1 MDRLSER
8 TSITRRTLL
17 KASAAGAALFSGLG
31 LLPTT
36 AKAATSDLSDVA
48 TIVAGMT
55 RRQKIAQKIMPD
67 FRQWD
72 SGSGV
77 VDMTVL
83 DDKVAEII
91 DKYDLGGVILFANNV
106 KETEQTLRLC
116 MGLQDAA
123 TRNTADEAYG
133 NIPLLITIDQEGGIV
148 YRLGSGTGL
157 PGNMAVGATRSVDDA
172 RDCGEVIGR
181 ELNAL
186 KLNVNF
192 APSFDVN
199 SNPNNPVIGLR
210 SISSDPDLVAELGVP
225 MMKGMQEHNV
235 ATAAKHF
242 PGHGDAGTDSH
253 TGLPRIEKTK
263 EELWECEFIPFQ
275 AAIDNGVDMVMTA
288 HIQFPKVETNTATSA
303 LDGSTIELPATLSH
317 VIMTDILRGEMGFTG
332 VSVTD
337 ALNMDAIAK
346 NFGEID
352 TVKRVFK
359 AGVDIALMPTTL
371 RSAADEQKLADLIDA
386 LDADTEITDDM
397 LNESVTRILNLKKAR
412 GILQYAET
420 AGTVEDNLSDAL
432 AIVGSSENRAIEREV
447 SADAVTVIKNEG
459 DVLPFKP
466 VSGDNVLLIGA
477 WSNEQPGMEL
487 TMRRLLAEG
496 VIPEGVKY
504 ESTNYVEES
513 GYTASVAL
521 ASIAEKMKTADY
533 AIVISEVG
541 STSNLNPELVSIY
554 STYVPAQV
562 VKLANEAG
570 VPVAVMSISLPY
582 DCAVYDEAPA
592 VVAVYGNQGMDPT
605 EGLEPSSAFG
615 PNVPAGV
622 EVIFGGHAAEG
633 KLPVDLYAVNVDE
646 NGASFDLD
654 NVKYPFGYGLTYPG
668 VNDKPAVDNSALAAA
683 VADAEKTVLANKD
696 AYTADSLATFV
707 AAYDAAKAL
716 LADPD
721 ATQEEVDAALANLNN
736 AKDAL
741 VPASTE
747 KPGDKDPSD
756 PGSGSGTGT
765 GTGSGNKRPSG
776 SGTIPSTGDP
786 AAFAAVAAA
795 AVAGVAAMGAGA
807 AVAHTESEDVEE

>member
-83 DDKVAEII
+83 DDKVAEIV

-123 TRNTADEAYG
+123 TRNTAGEAYG

-148 YRLGSGTGL
+148 YRLGSGTAL
-157 PGNMAVGATRSVDDA
+157 PGNMAVGATRSADDA

-192 APSFDVN
+192 APVFDTN

-210 SISSDPDLVAELGVP
+210 SISGNPDLVAELGVP

-253 TGLPRIEKTK
+253 TGLPRIEKTE

-275 AAIDNGVDMVMTA
+275 AAIENGVDMVMTA
-288 HIQFPKVETNTATSA
+288 HIQFPKVETETATSVA
-303 LDGSTIELPATLSH
+303 DGSTIELPATLSR

-337 ALNMDAIAK
+337 ALNMDAISK

-352 TVKRVFK
+352 AVKRVFK

-371 RSAADEQKLADLIDA
+371 RSAADEQKLVDLIDA
-386 LDADTEITDDM
+386 LDADAEITDGM
-397 LNESVTRILNLKKAR
+397 LDESVTRILNLKKAR

-420 AGTVEDNLSDAL
+420 AGTVESSLSNAL
-432 AIVGSSENRAIEREV
+432 AVVGSDENRAIEREV
-447 SADAVTVIKNEG
+447 SADAVTVIRNEG
-459 DVLPFKP
+459 NVLPFKP
-466 VSGDNVLLIGA
+466 ASDDHVLLVGA

-487 TMRRLLAEG
+487 TMRRLIDEK
-496 VIPEGVKY
+496 VIPSDVKY
-504 ESTNYVEES
+504 ESLNYAES
-513 GYTASVAL
+513 YSSPDAAL
-521 ASIAEKMKTADY
+521 ADITPKIADADY
-533 AIVISEVG
+533 VVVISEVG
-541 STSNLNPELVSIY
+541 STINLNPDRVSGS
-554 STYVPAQV
+554 STYVPTRV
-562 VKLANEAG
+562 VRAANEAG

-582 DCAVYDEAPA
+582 DCAMYDEAPA
-592 VVAVYGNQGMDPT
+592 VVAVYGNKGMDPT
-605 EGLEPSSAFG
+605 EGLQPSAAFG

-696 AYTADSLATFV
+696 AYTADSLAAFV

-721 ATQEEVDAALANLNN
+721 ATQEEIDAALANLNN

-741 VPASTE
+741 VPATTE

-756 PGSGSGTGT
+756 PGTGSGTGT

>member
-1 MDRLSER
+1 MDRQSKR
-8 TSITRRTLL
+8 ASITRRTLL
-17 KASAAGAALFSGLG
+17 KAGAAGAALFSGLG
-31 LLPTT
+31 LLPTK
-36 AKAATSDLSDVA
+36 ALAATPDLGDVA

-77 VDMTVL
+77 ADMTVL
-83 DDKVAEII
+83 DEKVAEIV

-116 MGLQDAA
+116 MGLQEAA
-123 TRNTADEAYG
+123 TRNASGEAYG

-148 YRLGSGTGL
+148 YRLGSGTAL

-172 RDCGEVIGR
+172 RECGEVIGR

-210 SISSDPDLVAELGVP
+210 SISGNPDLVAELGVP

-253 TGLPRIEKTK
+253 TGLPRIEKTE

-288 HIQFPKVETNTATSA
+288 HIQFPKVETDTATSIK
-303 LDGSTIELPATLSH
+303 DGSTIELPATLSH
-317 VIMTDILRGEMGFTG
+317 VFMTDILRGEMGFTG

-337 ALNMDAIAK
+337 ALNMDAIAT
-346 NFGEID
+346 NFGEVD
-352 TVKRVFK
+352 AVKRAFK
-359 AGVDIALMPTTL
+359 AGVDIALMPTML

-386 LDADTEITDDM
+386 LVADAEITDEM
-397 LNESVTRILNLKKAR
+397 LDESVTRILTLKKAR

-420 AGTVEDNLSDAL
+420 AGTVEDNLPNAL
-432 AIVGSSENRAIEREV
+432 AVVGSDENRAIEREV
-447 SADAVTVIKNEG
+447 SASAVTVIRNEG
-459 DVLPFKP
+459 DVLPFRP
-466 VSGDNVLLIGA
+466 ASGAHVLLVGA

-487 TMRRLLAEG
+487 TMRRLVDEK
-496 VIPEGVKY
+496 VIPADVTY
-504 ESTNYVEES
+504 ESLNYAES
-513 GYTASVAL
+513 YSSPDEAL
-521 ASIAEKMKTADY
+521 ADITPKLADADY

-541 STSNLNPELVSIY
+541 STANLNPDRVSGS
-554 STYVPAQV
+554 STYVPTRV
-562 VKLANEAG
+562 VRAANEAG

-582 DCAVYDEAPA
+582 DCAMYDEAPA
-592 VVAVYGNQGMDPT
+592 VVAVYGNKGMDPT
-605 EGLEPSSAFG
+605 EGLQPSAAFG

-622 EVIFGGHAAEG
+622 EVIFGCHAAEG

-654 NVKYPFGYGLTYPG
+654 NVKYPLGYGLTYPG
-668 VNDKPAVDNSALAAA
+668 VNDKPAVDNSALATA
-683 VADAEKTVLANKD
+683 VADAERTVLANRD
-696 AYTADSLATFV
+696 AYTADSLAAFLS
-707 AAYDAAKAL
+707 AYDAAKAL
-716 LADPD
+716 LDDPE
-721 ATQEEVDAALANLNN
+721 ATQEELDAALARLNE
-736 AKDAL
+736 AMDAL
-741 VPASTE
+741 VLASAE
-747 KPGDKDPSD
+747 KPGDKNPSGTD
-756 PGSGSGTGT
+756 SGTGP
-765 GTGSGNKRPSG
+765 GTGSDGKKPSG
-776 SGTIPSTGDP
+776 SGPIPETGDP
-786 AAFAAVAAA
+786 TAFAAVAAA

-807 AVAHTESEDVEE
+807 AMHAEDEE